1 VAGRSAQLT
10 DFDRPDRRGAVD
22 AGSIVLPRKTQDR
35 EVRPGVAAPVSADV
49 TVVAPAPG
57 AAPAAE
63 KTAMAIEVI
72 DTMATR
78 NASTWLIVPQR
89 DACVIADPDGG
100 ERMYLPAATV
110 YRGWWSWCS
119 RPLRRLW

>member
-1 VAGRSAQLT
+1 MAGRSAQLT
-10 DFDRPDRRGAVD
+10 DFDRPDRRGAV
-22 AGSIVLPRKTQDR
+22 
-35 EVRPGVAAPVSADV
+35 E

-100 ERMYLPAATV
+100 ERMIYLRQPFIGAGGLGVAGPCAAC
-110 YRGWWSWCS
+110 GE
-119 RPLRRLW
+119 